1 MAASASISA
10 DVAVKSA
17 SSASRTG
24 SKALIWVLLLVVV
37 VLFAYQR
44 MVTNKEQVLD
54 QNYYRILY
62 ETGHSF
68 SIRLEQLRR
77 LCQFNAAPEVFRS
90 QFPSLSE
97 VKIAENIPNETGQK
111 LQFELE
117 TPLLHI
123 KNCGDGERSFKNT
136 SVDQAEVLPLPRG
149 GFSLL
154 LIANDKGDV
163 LARSGEENAVSFS
176 NLNYVMRALKKPQS
190 FALGNLFGSEAADA
204 AAEQDLTM
212 PGASRHVEV
221 DLSYGR
227 YRVYMYP
234 LPLAEN
240 FFAADKPISSLY
252 VVGLLPEYSFAAQK
266 HDIAGFKLVL
276 LSVASLL
283 FLWTF
288 LKVCL
293 LPQHEAVPRWLI
305 SLCYMSS
312 FAIFS
317 LLVATLSVYFLEQSL
332 LQQKT
337 AAAKTYA
344 EKVHKQVSDEFYQ
357 AFTALKSKE
366 TFFNNFL
373 SIEQKCNDKSSWLEC
388 VATELKCTVYDEKA
402 RFDADTSHCAI
413 EKLDANFSVVAH
425 KVTDK
430 KYLPLMEVDAG
441 KSAWKFGFFP
451 QSISLRQSKERE
463 LTSQANKYVM
473 EHFMLNASVVSKAGN
488 SRWPALYFTEHNTD
502 LKPFSLAYREYFKR
516 VKTNS
521 GWTLKFKQDDTKV
534 TFHNSYIQRL
544 FNIDSGTRG
553 TTISLP
559 VTAKSGESLAGG
571 VLIADVLLP
580 ALNVTE
586 PPEHDFTYMVVDKI
600 SGAIL
605 YHSNNARTL
614 IENAYYAGP
623 DASAVK
629 DFVQSQQQTD
639 VLDDHYHGLAG
650 RFVKHNMVVPDW
662 QLLVFFPSQS
672 LTLYGLVWFVILTLV
687 PFITLSLMWILL
699 SISRIDSGLVKRYL
713 GLPKIYRRRWLF
725 LQLALLL
732 SLVCAACSY
741 YLANGQYSCWQSLL
755 WLLAGWLL
763 VIGSSYKAF
772 YEKDS
777 LLQVGLKNSG
787 RVYAL
792 LLLLCLPAILYLWQV
807 QAAPRLALHHYY
819 KQWQQPERQR
829 ELQEL
834 QQAALYLYPN
844 ATAKAAAEP
853 ELTAAKLLGIDLKL
867 TQQKDPD
874 AEQSMLK
881 ALPVLTSGS
890 GYAYF
895 WQLIRSVLYDFAD
908 SEDLA
913 EATEPPSQYVLWY
926 LLTLCLMLLLF
937 VQYVERMLGARLCLS
952 SAALRQLSRLVR
964 ITGNVNADTLSD
976 KLLIEFKSVSLQGY
990 DISAVINA
998 DAHSFHRQ
1006 LNQLLQLSPVLR
1018 LWQKEAVTLPSL
1030 KLFLESKQA
1039 DLLFVTL
1046 SDIEVCLEQRKDRDV
1061 LLQLLQELKALVIS
1075 GKLAGLTLKSGF
1087 HSFQHLAVKDAF
1099 KSTGRKDELDHAEY
1113 LIWSECLMDF
1123 KVVMPAS
1130 LKETL
1135 DRSLLYWEGRWCPH
1149 VRMLLQQDG
1158 FDDLFADLAKKPE
1171 HDNIHWWQRW
1181 FRGTPN
1187 EAALLAVQAYVLCHA
1202 DAYYRFKWEN
1212 CTKDEQLALYN
1223 LALGH
1228 QLNPMNITMMQNLAL
1243 NGLLRV
1249 HRGRLKLVNSSF
1261 QQFVLNAEPQHKLQ
1275 DLVREGEAGLWQQH
1289 RVTFAAIILTLMIAV
1304 AMTSGHSLHIIAVS
1318 VAGVLSTLVSVFSN
1332 ASLLRSQFR

>member
-1 MAASASISA
+1 M
-10 DVAVKSA
+10 
-17 SSASRTG
+17 
-24 SKALIWVLLLVVV
+24 
-37 VLFAYQR
+37 
-44 MVTNKEQVLD
+44 
-54 QNYYRILY
+54 
-62 ETGHSF
+62 
-68 SIRLEQLRR
+68 
-77 LCQFNAAPEVFRS
+77 
-90 QFPSLSE
+90 
-97 VKIAENIPNETGQK
+97 
-111 LQFELE
+111 
-117 TPLLHI
+117 
-123 KNCGDGERSFKNT
+123 
-136 SVDQAEVLPLPRG
+136 
-149 GFSLL
+149 L
-154 LIANDKGDV
+154 LIADDKGTV

-176 NLNYVMRALKKPQS
+176 NLNDVMQALKQPS
-190 FALGNLFGSEAADA
+190 GFSLGNLFKTELTEASGEKDSE
-204 AAEQDLTM
+204 M
-212 PGASRHVEV
+212 PGVSRHVEV
-221 DLSYGR
+221 NLSYGR

-240 FFAADKPISSLY
+240 FYAADQPISSLY
-252 VVGLLPEYSFAAQK
+252 VVGLLPEYSFTAQK
-266 HDIAGFKLVL
+266 HDIAGFKLVM

-317 LLVATLSVYFLEQSL
+317 LLVATISVYFLEQSL

-344 EKVHKQVSDEFYQ
+344 AKINKQVSDEFHQ
-357 AFTALKSKE
+357 AFVALAEKE
-366 TFFNNFL
+366 EFFNNFVKY
-373 SIEQKCNDKSSWLEC
+373 EQTCKEHPSWPEC
-388 VATELKCTVYDEKA
+388 IGSQLNCKVYDKNA
-402 RFDADTSHCAI
+402 TFDANTSHCAI
-413 EKLDANFSVVAH
+413 KDLKANFSVIAH
-425 KVTDK
+425 EVTDEN
-430 KYLPLMEVDAG
+430 YHVLMEVEKDQ
-441 KSAWKFGFFP
+441 SAWKFGFFP
-451 QSISLRQSKERE
+451 QSFILRQKTPGTFS
-463 LTSQANKYVM
+463 SQANS
-473 EHFMLNASVVSKAGN
+473 HSISHNMLNATVVSKMGN
-488 SRWPALYFTEHNTD
+488 SRWPALYFSEHNTD
-502 LKPFSLAYREYFKR
+502 LKPFSLAHREYFKR
-516 VKTNS
+516 VKTNT
-521 GWTLKFKQDDTKV
+521 GWRLEFKQDNTKH
-534 TFHNSYIQRL
+534 TENTQFIFHNSYIQRL
-544 FNIDSGTRG
+544 LNIDSGTRG

-559 VTAKSGESLAGG
+559 VTAKSAESLAGG

-586 PPEHDFTYMVVDKI
+586 PPELDFTYMVVDKI
-600 SGAIL
+600 SGSIL

-614 IENAYYAGP
+614 IENAYYSGP
-623 DASAVK
+623 NTSAVK

-650 RFVKHNMVVPDW
+650 RFVKHKMVVPDW

-687 PFITLSLMWILL
+687 PFITLSLLWILL
-699 SISRIDSGLVKRYL
+699 SISRVDSGTVKRYL

-741 YLANGQYSCWQSLL
+741 YLANGQYYCWQLLL

-772 YEKDS
+772 YEKNS
-777 LLQVGLKNSG
+777 LLHVGLKNSG

-807 QAAPRLALHHYY
+807 QTAPRLALHHYY
-819 KQWQQPERQR
+819 QQWQNLERQR

-844 ATAKAAAEP
+844 ATTKAAAER
-853 ELTAAKLLGIDLKL
+853 ELTAAKLLGINIPL
-867 TQQKDPD
+867 TQQTTPE
-874 AEQSMLK
+874 AEQPMLIT
-881 ALPVLTSGS
+881 LPILMSGN

-895 WQLIRSVLYDFAD
+895 WQLIRSVLYDFA
-908 SEDLA
+908 EHKDLA
-913 EATEPPSQYVLWY
+913 DAAEPPAQYVFWY
-926 LLTLCLMLLLF
+926 LFILFLMLLLF

-964 ITGNVNADTLSD
+964 ITGSVNADTLSD

-990 DISAVINA
+990 DICAVLNA
-998 DAHSFHRQ
+998 DAHSFHHL

-1018 LWQKEAVTLPSL
+1018 LWQKEAVMLPSL
-1030 KLFLESKQA
+1030 KLFLESNQA
-1039 DLLFVTL
+1039 GLLFVTL

-1099 KSTGRKDELDHAEY
+1099 KSSGRKDELDHAEY

-1135 DRSLLYWEGRWCPH
+1135 DPSLLYWEGRWCPH

-1158 FDDLFADLAKKPE
+1158 FGDLFADLSIKPE
-1171 HDNIHWWQRW
+1171 YVNIPWWQRW